1 MHTIRFAQS
10 EREIENCWD
19 VVSVLRPHLL
29 KEKFI
34 QQVHEMQQE
43 GYQMLYIAIP
53 ENKREKVVAVAG
65 YRNMQMLYSG
75 KIIYIDDLCTL
86 PDHRG
91 KGYAGLLL
99 DYIHQLAKDT
109 GKVAVHLDSGYQRND
124 AHRLYLKKGYKLAC
138 HHFSRVTV

>member
-1 MHTIRFAQS
+1 MHKIRFAQS
-10 EREIENCWD
+10 EKEIENCWD

-138 HHFSRVTV
+138 HHFSRSV

>member
-1 MHTIRFAQS
+1 MHSIRFAQS
-10 EREIENCWD
+10 ENEIENCWD

-29 KEKFI
+29 KENFI
-34 QQVHEMQQE
+34 PQIHEMQQE
-43 GYQMLYIAIP
+43 GYQLLYIAIT
-53 ENKREKVVAVAG
+53 EHKREKVVAVAG
-65 YRNMQMLYSG
+65 YRNMQKLYCG

-86 PDHRG
+86 PEYRG
-91 KGYAGLLL
+91 KGYAARLL

-138 HHFSRVTV
+138 HHFSLGL